1 MSGYWDMVKAT
12 MAENRQIVEENKQ
25 YARQHP
31 EIQSD
36 GVLTKL
42 KNLQLFDAETVYDD
56 RIEVKAGT
64 KTLLGNDFS
73 SLYAS
78 CETTSVQAQNS
89 DGSVYDMEVLRAT
102 CAYPTEMHSSY
113 LKNTAWSEY
122 DTLSPE
128 QKAAYEV
135 TLLTKKYAA
144 MDTPSAEENQSASE
158 YANTM
163 AQYRQYCD
171 QNGIAWESV
180 IQSAST
186 EMQMEVSDYQVD
198 SGDSMN
204 IYEQVG
210 RSAAKAKAQSAAAHN
225 LLLAC
230 APEGYQD
237 QTATGMDSSVTYE
250 DTCDDS
256 YDGSPV
262 AHAAGFFVVVH
273 GMFSAIY
280 EKLPHPV
287 KWAKSVFEN
296 LKNEG
301 RNFTENTQAL
311 IEEWDQQ
318 SDARINEYGE
328 VVDQFEGIKE
338 DIGNTGVGQ
347 AVEKAGD
354 KVSEEIPRA
363 FEDPSQSIQDGRDWL
378 KEKYNQAEPYIDAAG
393 NALKSAGSKAREY
406 ADEFVDKWS
415 SPENTG
421 ENEAESGDYQP

>member
-1 MSGYWDMVKAT
+1 MSEYWDMVKNAI
-12 MAENRQIVEENKQ
+12 AENKEIVKENKQ
-25 YARQHP
+25 YAAEHP
-31 EIQSD
+31 EIKSE

-56 RIEVKAGT
+56 GIEVKSDT
-64 KTLLGNDFS
+64 KTLLGNDFA

-78 CETTSVQAQNS
+78 CETASIQAQNS
-89 DGSVYDMEVLRAT
+89 DGSLYDMEVLRAT
-102 CAYPTEMHSSY
+102 CEYPTEMHSLY
-113 LKNTAWSEY
+113 LKNVAWGEY

-144 MDTPSAEENQSASE
+144 MDTPSGENQAASE
-158 YANTM
+158 YADTM

-186 EMQMEVSDYQVD
+186 EMQMEVSDYQVESKD
-198 SGDSMN
+198 SLN

-210 RSAAKAKAQSAAAHN
+210 RGAAKAKAQSAAAHN

-237 QTATGMDSSVTYE
+237 QPAAGMDSSVTYE

-256 YDGSPV
+256 YNGSPV
-262 AHAAGFFVVVH
+262 AHAAGFFVVVQ
-273 GMFSAIY
+273 GMFAAVY
-280 EKLPHPV
+280 DKLPHV
-287 KWAKSVFEN
+287 GTWAKSVFEN

-301 RNFTENTQAL
+301 KSFTENTQAL
-311 IEEWDQQ
+311 MEEWDQQ

-328 VVDQFEGIKE
+328 VIDQFEGIKE

-347 AVEKAGD
+347 AVDEAGD
-354 KVSEEIPRA
+354 KISEEIPQA

-393 NALKSAGSKAREY
+393 NALKSAGSKVRDY
-406 ADEFVDKWS
+406 ADDFVDKWA

-421 ENEAESGDYQP
+421 ENAAESEDYQP